1 MIVIT
6 YLPALA
12 KDLDLDANV
21 WRKKYHVFRF
31 VVALYS
37 NKKRYYWIVYT
48 YAEAYF
54 DPSRTSTM
62 EHFLENSKQ
71 LKTVKYFFQESS
83 ITDIRLGS
91 KYASDIDVF
100 SYF

>member
-1 MIVIT
+1 
-6 YLPALA
+6 
-12 KDLDLDANV
+12 
-21 WRKKYHVFRF
+21 
-31 VVALYS
+31 
-37 NKKRYYWIVYT
+37 
-48 YAEAYF
+48 
-54 DPSRTSTM
+54 M